1 MLDAA
6 MNVHVERS
14 LCVNIGFHFSW
25 VYTWEWNP
33 CCLFLFKRAGG
44 CCFLFSFAT
53 WKIFGVQ
60 GKIMTSEGCG
70 FLCCVLDSLPSHAL
84 DCLTQDYSAALY
96 KTTLLCLTILEP

>member
-44 CCFLFSFAT
+44 VVFFSLLPLEKFL
-53 WKIFGVQ
+53 
-60 GKIMTSEGCG
+60 GCKG
-70 FLCCVLDSLPSHAL
+70 RSWPLRDVVSSVVCWTAYPHMLWIV
-84 DCLTQDYSAALY
+84 
-96 KTTLLCLTILEP
+96 